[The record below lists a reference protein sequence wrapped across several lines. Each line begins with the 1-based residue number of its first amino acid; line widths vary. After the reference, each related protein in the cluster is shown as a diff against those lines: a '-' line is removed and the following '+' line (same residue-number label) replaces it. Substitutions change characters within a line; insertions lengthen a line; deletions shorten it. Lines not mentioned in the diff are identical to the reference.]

1 MGLGLMLVIL
11 LVLIVLGV
19 PIALCLALTSA
30 AYLLVNGLTLAQMVQ
45 GLAVSVN
52 SFTLLAA
59 PFYILVGEL
68 MNQGGVTD
76 RLFGF
81 VKTAAGRTRGALAHA
96 NVLASMIFAGMS
108 GAAVADAAGLGR
120 VEIKAMQDD
129 GYDTDFAV
137 AVTGASA
144 TIGPIIPP
152 SIIMVVIG
160 VAAGTSIGKLFIGG
174 IIPGIVMGVAM
185 MVMIAIISFKR
196 KYPKGEKATLRT
208 LGRSFLRAFPSLITP
223 AIIIGGILGGVFTPT
238 EAGVIAVI
246 YAAFLGLVVHREIR
260 LKDLARIL
268 LNSVLTSAKILFIVS
283 AAGAFGWVLAYEQV
297 PQKITALIS
306 AYVGSPPVFLLIVM
320 LLYMFLGCIMD
331 AASIVVITVPV
342 LVPSL
347 ALLHINLVHFGV
359 LTAIAMSLGTLTP
372 PVATVMYILM
382 DISKISIERY
392 TKAILPFLLLLF
404 GVIILLILLPQVVLW
419 LPSMLF
425 R

>member
-1 MGLGLMLVIL
+1 MSLVLMLILL
-11 LVLIVLGV
+11 LVLIALGV
-19 PIALCLALTSA
+19 PVALCLALTSG

-52 SFTLLAA
+52 SFPLLAA

-96 NVLASMIFAGMS
+96 NVLGSMIFAGMS

-137 AVTGASA
+137 AVTGASS
-144 TIGPIIPP
+144 TVGPIIPP

-174 IIPGIVMGVAM
+174 IIPGVIMGAAQ
-185 MVMIAIISFKR
+185 MVMIAIIAARR
-196 KYPKGEKATLRT
+196 KYPKGERATWRT
-208 LGRSFLRAFPSLITP
+208 LSRSFLRALPSLITP
-223 AIIIGGILGGVFTPT
+223 AIIIGGILGGIFTPT

-246 YAAFLGLVVHREIR
+246 YAGFLGLVVHREIR

-268 LNSVLTSAKILFIVS
+268 LSSVLTSARILFIVS

-306 AYVGSPPVFLLIVM
+306 AYVG
-320 LLYMFLGCIMD
+320 CIMD

-347 ALLHINLVHFGV
+347 ALLHIDLVHFGV

-372 PVATVMYILM
+372 PLATVMYVLM
-382 DISKISIERY
+382 DFTKLSIERY
-392 TKAILPFLLLLF
+392 TKAIAPFLLLLF
-404 GVIILLILLPQVVLW
+404 GVLVLLVLLPELVVW
-419 LPSMLF
+419 LPNIMV